1 MNGLFGWVGALLCVS
16 FLTGCFGNDRNTA
29 VWDSAAG
36 DTAAEKEALV
46 IYCPHPLDF
55 INPIVSEFEAQ
66 TGIRTAVHTGST
78 GELLQMVEDGGK
90 PRCDIFWGGSLS
102 TTIPQSY
109 LFKTYISE
117 NESMIPE
124 EFKNREGNMTRFT
137 DVPSILMVNTNLA
150 GDISIDGYE
159 DLLKPELFGKLA
171 MGNPAISSSAY
182 EHLINMLYAMG
193 HGNPDEGWDYVEKLC
208 TSLNGTLLGS
218 SSEVYQGVAE
228 GRFTAGLTF
237 EEGAAHYISDGYPVK
252 VIYMKEGVISKP
264 DVVCIAKGTA
274 HPKEAGRFV
283 DFVTGKD
290 AQAVISGNL
299 GRRSVR
305 MDVDEP
311 EYLLDKR
318 DIFIIHDE
326 EAVVMEKKEEWL
338 ARFSKIF
345 QGTLD

>member
-1 MNGLFGWVGALLCVS
+1 MKGLFGWIGVLLCTA
-16 FLTGCFGNDRNTA
+16 FLTGCSGYGRDIAARNA
-29 VWDSAAG
+29 
-36 DTAAEKEALV
+36 AAEEEALV

-66 TGIRTAVHTGST
+66 TGIRTEVRTGST
-78 GELLQMVEDGGK
+78 GELLQMVEDK
-90 PRCDIFWGGSLS
+90 SEPKCDIFWGGSLS
-102 TTIPQSY
+102 TTMPQSY
-109 LFKTYISE
+109 LFETYISE

-150 GDISIDGYE
+150 GDISVEGYE

-171 MGNPAISSSAY
+171 MGNPVISSSAY

-193 HGNPDEGWDYVEKLC
+193 HGNPDKGWDYVEKLC

-218 SSEVYQGVAE
+218 SAEVYQGVAE

-237 EEGAAHYISDGYPVK
+237 EEGAAHYIADGYPVK
-252 VIYMKEGVISKP
+252 VVYMKEGVISKP

-274 HPKEAGRFV
+274 HLEAAGRFV

-290 AQAVISGNL
+290 AQTVISGSL

-305 MDVDEP
+305 MDVNEP
-311 EYLLDKR
+311 VYLPDKR
-318 DIFIIHDE
+318 NIFIIHDE
-326 EAVVMEKKEEWL
+326 EAAVREEKEEWL
-338 ARFSKIF
+338 SRFSEIF